1 MKKLEII
8 FSHERLTEVNDL
20 LHKYGVGGMNF
31 YNIWGRGS
39 SRREPVS
46 PGRGIERYVPE
57 FGIKTKTEVVT
68 PDDTANK
75 IIKEVLNVMSTGSNR
90 SGKIFVYDVAE
101 AYDLKSRKTGISA
114 L

>member
-8 FSHERLTEVNDL
+8 FSHERLPEVNDL

-31 YNIWGRGS
+31 YNIRGRGS

-57 FGIKTKTEVVT
+57 FAIKTKTEVVT
-68 PDDTANK
+68 SDDTANK

-101 AYDLKSRKTGISA
+101 AYDLKSRKTGTSA

>member
-20 LHKYGVGGMNF
+20 LHKHGVGGMNF
-31 YNIWGRGS
+31 YNVRGRGS
-39 SRREPVS
+39 SKSEAVS

-57 FGIKTKTEVVT
+57 FAIKTKTEVVT
-68 PDDTANK
+68 SDETANQ
-75 IIKEVLNVMSTGSNR
+75 IIKDVLDVMSSGSNR

-101 AYDLKSRKTGISA
+101 AYDFKSKKSGVSA